1 MPAWRVMPLDRCAMA
16 RSQACRTILM
26 AKAPLPGQVK
36 TRLMPALGPEGA
48 AALAAAMLE
57 RAVTTAV
64 AAGLG
69 PVELCVAPA
78 LPLPIWQQLQWPPG
92 LRWSAQGDGDLGAR
106 MARAAGRALQEGDAV
121 LLIGMDCPALGVPQ
135 LQTAAAQLHSHEAAL
150 VPTQDGGYALLGLR
164 RLQPSLFTAMPW
176 STPAVLPETRRRLA
190 AAGCSWQ
197 EQPPLVDIDTP
208 DDLASLEGELRQLA
222 DHWRRAV
229 AGRGSGAPSG

>member
-1 MPAWRVMPLDRCAMA
+1 MA

-57 RAVTTAV
+57 RAAATAV

-78 LPLPIWQQLQWPPG
+78 LDLPVWQRMPLPPG

-121 LLIGMDCPALGVPQ
+121 LLIGMDCPALGVFQ
-135 LQTAAAQLHSHEAAL
+135 LRTAAAQLHSHGAAL
-150 VPTQDGGYALLGLR
+150 VPSQDGGYALLGLR
-164 RLQPSLFTAMPW
+164 RWEPSLFTAMPW
-176 STPAVLPETRRRLA
+176 STAAVLPETRRRLA

-222 DHWRRAV
+222 DHWRRA
-229 AGRGSGAPSG
+229 ARGLATGGMPG

>member
-1 MPAWRVMPLDRCAMA
+1 MD
-16 RSQACRTILM
+16 CRTILM

-36 TRLMPALGPEGA
+36 TRLMPALGAEGV

-57 RAVTTAV
+57 RAAATAV

-78 LPLPIWQQLQWPPG
+78 LQLPIWEQLQLPPG
-92 LRWSAQGDGDLGAR
+92 LRWSAQGEGDLGAR
-106 MARAAGRALQEGDAV
+106 MARAAGHALQHCDAV
-121 LLIGMDCPALGVPQ
+121 LLIGMDCPSLGVHQ
-135 LQTAAAQLHSHEAAL
+135 LQTAAAQLHSREAAL
-150 VPTQDGGYALLGLR
+150 VPTRDGGYALLGLR
-164 RLQPSLFTAMPW
+164 RCEPSLFTAMPW
-176 STPAVLPETRRRLA
+176 STPAVLAETRRRLA

-222 DHWRRAV
+222 DHWRRV
-229 AGRGSGAPSG
+229 AGERGPGGPPG